1 MATVKNKKKKKI
13 IIAIIIV
20 AIIAVAS
27 AGIAYAAIRNS
38 IPEVSLYSV
47 GTSDIYETVSATG
60 KVSSGAV
67 KEYKVGAVATVK
79 EVNVKVGDEVKKG
92 DLLAT
97 FDTSGFDAQIAQL
110 QNSYNQAKAGY
121 NDSLTAQKEA
131 KKNLA
136 DVQKKV
142 AELEKENEKL
152 KKSASTTKASK
163 SPSTTTTRP
172 STTRP
177 SVIDRKSVV

>member
-121 NDSLTAQKEA
+121 NDSLTARRKQRKILLMFRKRLLSLKRKMKSLRKVQVQQKLQ
-131 KKNLA
+131 NLLQQQLL
-136 DVQKKV
+136 VLQPRV
-142 AELEKENEKL
+142 
-152 KKSASTTKASK
+152 
-163 SPSTTTTRP
+163 RQ
-172 STTRP
+172 
-177 SVIDRKSVV
+177 

>member
-13 IIAIIIV
+13 IIAIIMV

-79 EVNVKVGDEVKKG
+79 EVNVKVGDEVKKANCLQ
-92 DLLAT
+92 LLIHPALMPRLLSFRIPIIRQKQAIMIRLQPRRKQRKT
-97 FDTSGFDAQIAQL
+97 LLMFRKRLLSLKRKMKSLRKVQVQQKL
-110 QNSYNQAKAGY
+110 QNLLQQQ
-121 NDSLTAQKEA
+121 LLVLQPR
-131 KKNLA
+131 
-136 DVQKKV
+136 VRQ
-142 AELEKENEKL
+142 
-152 KKSASTTKASK
+152 
-163 SPSTTTTRP
+163 
-172 STTRP
+172 
-177 SVIDRKSVV
+177 